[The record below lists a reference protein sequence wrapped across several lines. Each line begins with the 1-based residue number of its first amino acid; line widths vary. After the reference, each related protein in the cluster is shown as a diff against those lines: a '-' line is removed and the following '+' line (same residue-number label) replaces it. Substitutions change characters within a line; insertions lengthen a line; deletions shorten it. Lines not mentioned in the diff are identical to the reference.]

1 MHHAIHSR
9 SAALQDAFVK
19 LHITIGFDR
28 RSQQINM
35 SEAVMQS
42 LESRRHLLVEAP
54 TGVGKSLAYIIPAAI
69 AIQDE
74 KAGRIAISTN
84 TKALQRQLLEK
95 DIPLAGAAIGAPVPH
110 SLCIGGGN
118 YLCMRRLL
126 RMKAPGLF
134 DKNEIQSIH
143 SLFEWASRTATGI
156 LSEIELPPGIREA
169 VARQGDFCMGA
180 KCPNADICLWRKA
193 KAREMESRLL
203 IVNHHLFFANMAS
216 GEHALPD
223 FDAVIFD
230 EAHQIEETASNY
242 LSTSVSESRINRIL
256 DSIIT
261 RNGRRGVLAESG
273 VPVEMLASL
282 ARIAADIRLSTR
294 EWSHFISKRFG
305 GKGAVRLREPDDLP
319 GNLFDGIFDG
329 FSRLSNGVKSLVPT
343 TEEQEREFK
352 AIVDRSDRM
361 LEDIAGIRDQS
372 LDEHVFWIEA
382 NPRDNRVVA
391 TPSDISL
398 LLGERLFARTRP
410 VIMTSA
416 TISTDNSFSFIKG
429 RIGLDDSAEPPAEL
443 ILDSPFDFESGTLLY
458 LPADIPD
465 PRSSGYPAEVAKR
478 ILSLASIR
486 DGGVMA
492 LFTSYDMMRKSR
504 EAMPR
509 DGIDVLMQGDAESY
523 SLVED
528 FKSRK
533 RAVLMGTATF
543 WQGVDIPGDALW
555 CVVITRLP
563 FAPPN
568 NPVLE
573 ARFELLEAQGADPF
587 NDYQIPS
594 AILMFKQGFGRLIR
608 TRTDSGVV
616 AVLDKRIRSMPYGR
630 RFLDAL
636 PKCRATGSIG
646 DVADFARALSETRR
660 SIP

>member
-1 MHHAIHSR
+1 MA
-9 SAALQDAFVK
+9 
-19 LHITIGFDR
+19 
-28 RSQQINM
+28 
-35 SEAVMQS
+35 EAVMQS

-54 TGVGKSLAYIIPAAI
+54 TGVGKSLAYIMPAAI

-74 KAGRIAISTN
+74 KTGRIAISTN

-95 DIPLAGAAIGAPVPH
+95 DIPLAGAVIGAPIPH
-110 SLCIGGGN
+110 ALCIGGGN

-126 RMKAPGLF
+126 RVKAPGLF
-134 DKNEIQSIH
+134 DGNEMRSIH
-143 SLFEWASRTATGI
+143 SLFEWAARTATGI
-156 LSEIELPPGIREA
+156 LSETELPPDMREA

-223 FDAVIFD
+223 FNTVIFD

-242 LSTSVSESRINRIL
+242 LSTSVSESRIHRIL

-273 VPVEMLASL
+273 VSVEMLAML
-282 ARIAADIRLSTR
+282 ARIAADIRFRTR

-305 GKGAVRLREPDDLP
+305 GKGSVRLRKPDDLP

-329 FSRLSNGVKSLVPT
+329 FSRLSNGMKSLVPK

-361 LEDIAGIRDQS
+361 LEDMAGIRDQS

-382 NPRDNRVVA
+382 NPRDSRVVA
-391 TPSDISL
+391 TPADISL
-398 LLGERLFARTRP
+398 LLKERLFARTRP

-429 RIGLDDSAEPPAEL
+429 RIGLDDSIADAAETPAEL
-443 ILDSPFDFESGTLLY
+443 ILDSPFDFESRTLLY

-465 PRSSGYPAEVAKR
+465 PRSAGYPAEVAKR
-478 ILSLASIR
+478 ILSLASMR

-509 DGIDVLMQGDAESY
+509 NEIDVLMQGDAESY

-594 AILMFKQGFGRLIR
+594 AMLMFKQGFGRLIR
-608 TRTDSGVV
+608 THTDFGVV

-636 PKCRATGSIG
+636 PNCRATGSIG
-646 DVADFARALSETRR
+646 DVADFVR
-660 SIP
+660 SLAGTPRLIP

>member
-1 MHHAIHSR
+1 MHHTIHNR
-9 SAALQDAFVK
+9 SAALEDAFAQ
-19 LHITIGFDR
+19 LHKTAGFDR
-28 RSQQINM
+28 RSQQM
-35 SEAVMQS
+35 EMAEAVMRA

-69 AIQDE
+69 RIQDE
-74 KAGRIAISTN
+74 KTGRIAISTN

-95 DIPLAGAAIGAPVPH
+95 DIPLAGAVIGTPISHA
-110 SLCIGGGN
+110 LCIGGGN
-118 YLCMRRLL
+118 YLCVRRLL
-126 RMKAPGLF
+126 RVKAPGLF
-134 DKNEIQSIH
+134 DRSELQAVQSV
-143 SLFEWASRTATGI
+143 FEWAANTQSGI
-156 LSEIELPPGIREA
+156 LSEIDLPPDMREA
-169 VARQGDFCMGA
+169 VARQGDLCMGA
-180 KCPNADICLWRKA
+180 KCSSADICFWRKA
-193 KAREMESRLL
+193 KAREMEARLL

-223 FDAVIFD
+223 FGTVIFD

-242 LSTSVSESRINRIL
+242 LSTSVSESRIHRIL

-273 VPVEMLASL
+273 VSVQMLTLL
-282 ARIAADIRLSTR
+282 AKIAADIRFRTR
-294 EWSHFISKRFG
+294 EWSHFVSKRFG
-305 GKGAVRLREPDDLP
+305 GSGSVRLRKPDDLP
-319 GNLFDGIFDG
+319 GNLFDGMLDG
-329 FSRLSNGVKSLVPT
+329 FSQLSNSMKSLVPA

-352 AIVDRSDRM
+352 AIVDRSVKL
-361 LEDIAGIRDQS
+361 LEDIEGIRDQS
-372 LDEHVFWIEA
+372 LDEHVFWIETS
-382 NPRDNRVVA
+382 PRDCRVVA
-391 TPSDISL
+391 TPADISL
-398 LLGERLFARTRP
+398 LLRERLFAKTRP

-416 TISTDNSFSFIKG
+416 TLSTDSTFNFIKG
-429 RIGLDDSAEPPAEL
+429 RIGLDDTTEL
-443 ILDSPFDFESGTLLY
+443 ILDSPFDFERSALLY
-458 LPADIPD
+458 LPGDITD
-465 PRSSGYPAEVAKR
+465 PRSPGYPAEVAKR
-478 ILSLASIR
+478 IQTIASMR

-492 LFTSYDMMRKSR
+492 LFTSYDMMRKTR

-509 DGIDVLMQGDAESY
+509 NGIDILMQGDAESY

-528 FKSRK
+528 FKTRK

-573 ARFELLEAQGADPF
+573 ARFERLKAQGGDPF
-587 NDYQIPS
+587 NDYQIPA

-608 TRTDSGVV
+608 THDDFGVV

-636 PKCRATGSIG
+636 PNCRATGNMG
-646 DVADFARALSETRR
+646 DVADLARSLAAAQR